1 VSNYR
6 KRRQLGHAKVRLSN
20 AVDLPSKT
28 QKEELTKRKA
38 TQGTMLER
46 EDVSAKTEPTEG
58 ERKMA
63 DKGTDTADNA
73 RKTLQSAGESLKQGS
88 EQAKQS
94 MEREAEELTDALGR
108 LTEIGTEYIRR
119 TAELSIDAFQKM
131 ATEMLNLQSKTAEW
145 IRGTP
150 FAAIYEAQ
158 AQAGRKLIEITASNS
173 RQAWQTESDR

>member
-1 VSNYR
+1 MNNYR
-6 KRRQLGHAKVRLSN
+6 KRREVGHAKVRLSKT
-20 AVDLPSKT
+20 VDLPSEA
-28 QKEELTKRKA
+28 QKEDLGKRTA
-38 TQGTMLER
+38 TRGTMLRR
-46 EDVSAKTEPTEG
+46 EDVSARTKSTEG
-58 ERKMA
+58 ERKMT
-63 DKGTDTADNA
+63 DKVTDTADNA
-73 RKTLQSAGESLKQGS
+73 RETLRSAGESLKQGS

-94 MEREAEELTDALGR
+94 MERGAEELTDALGR

-119 TAELSIDAFQKM
+119 TAEVNIDAFQRM

-158 AQAGRKLIEITASNS
+158 AQAGRKLIETTASNS